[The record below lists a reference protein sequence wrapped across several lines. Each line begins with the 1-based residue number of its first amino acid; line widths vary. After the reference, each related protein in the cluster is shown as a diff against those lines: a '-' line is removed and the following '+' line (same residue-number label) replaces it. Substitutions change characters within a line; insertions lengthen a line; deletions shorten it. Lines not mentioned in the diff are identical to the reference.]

1 MTLHQ
6 YIDKTRRAIRQFK
19 SLTIRDGWKKAAYLK
34 KHHIFYHIG
43 DRVFYT
49 SNLLPAEP
57 FLVCLHNNIVI
68 SAGVRLITHDV
79 GNTIFNG
86 EEHTD
91 KYLCKFGKIEIHDNV
106 YVGANAIINY
116 GVTIGENCIV
126 AAGAVVTK
134 DVPPGSVVAGVP
146 ARIIGSYDDVKRRRL
161 EYSESFD
168 YSGGGRWVEDLMKIK
183 PVKFDIDEEKR

>member
-1 MTLHQ
+1 M
-6 YIDKTRRAIRQFK
+6 
-19 SLTIRDGWKKAAYLK
+19 
-34 KHHIFYHIG
+34 
-43 DRVFYT
+43 FYT